1 MAVPAPQFLTS
12 GILTD
17 PNGRV
22 RAAWEEVVLP
32 VKSFL
37 GDVSVRLV
45 DQVRDFEPEI
55 AEYARYA
62 LDNQGKQLRPALVAL
77 AGGSCGR
84 LTDDHISLAAIIE
97 MIHLATL
104 VHDDIM
110 DGASL
115 RRGRSTLATRW
126 GNDIAVLV
134 GDCLFAHALKLAAGF
149 ATVDICRAVALSTHV
164 VCAGEILQSHRRRRW
179 NLDRTDYFKV
189 LEMKTAEL
197 FALAC
202 DLGGRLSGASTAQQN
217 ALRRY
222 GVLLGTAYQIYDDIL
237 DLYGA
242 EDDAGKSLG
251 TDLAKGKVTLPL
263 LVFFER
269 ASPADQQQMIQ
280 WLEAWDPCYFVGVR
294 SLLDQVDA
302 LGESRRTIDSLLV
315 QARESLAILPDSPES
330 KALDALPGFLTQQTA
345 ALGV

>member
-1 MAVPAPQFLTS
+1 MAVPAPQVIPDLST
-12 GILTD
+12 TD

-22 RAAWEEVVLP
+22 RAAWEEVVAP

-37 GDVSVRLV
+37 GQVSGRLV
-45 DQVRDFEPEI
+45 DQVREFEPEI

-77 AGGSCGR
+77 SGGACGK
-84 LTDDHISLAAIIE
+84 LNDDHISLAAIIE

-115 RRGRSTLATRW
+115 RRGRSTLAMRW

-134 GDCLFAHALKLAAGF
+134 GDCLFAHALKLAASF
-149 ATVDICRAVALSTHV
+149 STADVCRAVALSTHV

-179 NLDRTDYFKV
+179 NLPRAEYYKV

-202 DLGGRLSGASTAQQN
+202 DLGGRLADASQTQRD

-222 GVLLGTAYQIYDDIL
+222 GLALGTAYQIYDDVV

-263 LVFFER
+263 LIFLENAR
-269 ASPADQQQMIQ
+269 EADRQQMIQ
-280 WLEAWDPCYFVGVR
+280 WLDAWDPSYFVGVR
-294 SLLDQVDA
+294 AMLDQSNA
-302 LGESRRTIDSLLV
+302 LEASREVIDGLLNT
-315 QARESLAILPDSPES
+315 ARECTKVLPDTPETH
-330 KALDALPGFLTQQTA
+330 ALYALPGFLAQQTSS
-345 ALGV
+345 LGV

>member
-1 MAVPAPQFLTS
+1 MAVSPTEAL
-12 GILTD
+12 LAEAAAD

-22 RAAWEEVVLP
+22 RAVWDEVVAP
-32 VKSFL
+32 VKAFL
-37 GDVSVRLV
+37 GEVSAFLT
-45 DQVRDFEPEI
+45 DQVREFEPEI

-62 LDNQGKQLRPALVAL
+62 LVNQGKQLRPALVAL

-84 LTDDHISLAAIIE
+84 LTPDHISLAAIIE

-115 RRGRSTLATRW
+115 RRGRPTLATRW

-134 GDCLFAHALKLAAGF
+134 GDCLFAHALKLASGF
-149 ATVDICRAVALSTHV
+149 NTIEVCRAVALSTHV

-179 NLDRTDYFKV
+179 NLPRADYFKV

-202 DLGGRLSGASTAQQN
+202 ELGGLLSGADLPRRQ

-222 GVLLGTAYQIYDDIL
+222 GVALGTAYQVYDDVL
-237 DLYGA
+237 DLFGA
-242 EDDAGKSLG
+242 ENDAGKSLG

-263 LVFFER
+263 LVFFDR
-269 ASPADQQQMIQ
+269 APEADRQRVTQ
-280 WLEAWDPCYFVGVR
+280 WLENWEPVHFVGVR
-294 SLLDQVDA
+294 SMLDSVDA
-302 LGESRRTIDSLLV
+302 LGESRRTIDTLLETAV
-315 QARESLAILPDSPES
+315 AAASELPDSPETR
-330 KALDALPGFLTQQTA
+330 ALLALPGFLSQQSA

>member
-1 MAVPAPQFLTS
+1 MADLAAQV
-12 GILTD
+12 ILTDPNLD

-22 RAAWEEVVLP
+22 RAAWEEVVAP

-37 GDVSVRLV
+37 DQVSGRLV
-45 DQVRDFEPEI
+45 EQVREFEPEI

-62 LDNQGKQLRPALVAL
+62 LVNQGKQLRPALVAL
-77 AGGSCGR
+77 AGGACGK
-84 LTDDHISLAAIIE
+84 LNDEHTSLAAIIE

-115 RRGRSTLATRW
+115 RRGRSTLAMRW
-126 GNDIAVLV
+126 GYDIAVLV
-134 GDCLFAHALKLAAGF
+134 GDCLFAHALKLAASF
-149 ATVDICRAVALSTHV
+149 NTAEVCRAVALSTHV

-179 NLDRTDYFKV
+179 NLPRAEYYKV

-202 DLGGRLSGASTAQQN
+202 ELGGLLSGANQVQRE

-222 GVLLGTAYQIYDDIL
+222 GVALGTAYQIYDDVL

-263 LVFFER
+263 LVF
-269 ASPADQQQMIQ
+269 
-280 WLEAWDPCYFVGVR
+280 LEHAPDSSRQRMLQRLDAWDASYFAEVR
-294 SLLDQVDA
+294 SLLDESDA
-302 LGESRRTIDSLLV
+302 LEESRRVIDGLLDV
-315 QARESLAILPDSPES
+315 ARGELTILPDSAETR
-330 KALDALPGFLTQQTA
+330 ALYALPGFLAQQTA

>member
-1 MAVPAPQFLTS
+1 MAVPAPQFIIPS
-12 GILTD
+12 ASSA
-17 PNGRV
+17 PNSRV
-22 RAAWEEVVLP
+22 RAAWEEVVTP

-37 GDVSVRLV
+37 DDVSRRLV
-45 DQVRDFEPEI
+45 DQVQEFEPEI

-77 AGGSCGR
+77 AGGTCGR
-84 LTDDHISLAAIIE
+84 LTDEHVSLAAIIE

-149 ATVDICRAVALSTHV
+149 ATVDVCRAVALSTHV

-179 NLDRTDYFKV
+179 NLDRAEYFKV

-202 DLGGRLSGASTAQQN
+202 DLGGRLSKATPDQQ
-217 ALRRY
+217 ATLRRY
-222 GVLLGTAYQIYDDIL
+222 GILLGTAYQIYDDII
-237 DLYGA
+237 DLYGV
-242 EDDAGKSLG
+242 EHDAGKSLG

-269 ASPADQQQMIQ
+269 APEEERLQMIQ
-280 WLEAWDPCYFVGVR
+280 WLESWDPSYFVGVR
-294 SLLDQVDA
+294 ASLDQFDA
-302 LGESRRTIDSLLV
+302 LGESRRTIESILA
-315 QARESLAILPDSPES
+315 QARESLGTLPDNPETR
-330 KALDALPGFLTQQTA
+330 ALDGLTGFLMQQTA
-345 ALGV
+345 SLGV

>member
-1 MAVPAPQFLTS
+1 MADLAPQI
-12 GILTD
+12 ILTEPTLD

-22 RAAWEEVVLP
+22 RAAWEEVVAP

-37 GDVSVRLV
+37 DQVSGRLV
-45 DQVRDFEPEI
+45 EQVREFEPEI

-62 LDNQGKQLRPALVAL
+62 LVNQGKQLRPALVAL
-77 AGGSCGR
+77 AGGACGK
-84 LTDDHISLAAIIE
+84 LNDEHTSLAAIIE

-115 RRGRSTLATRW
+115 RRGRSTLAMRW
-126 GNDIAVLV
+126 GYDIAVLV
-134 GDCLFAHALKLAAGF
+134 GDCLFAHALKLAASF
-149 ATVDICRAVALSTHV
+149 NTAEVCRSVALSTHV

-179 NLDRTDYFKV
+179 NLPRAEYYKV

-202 DLGGRLSGASTAQQN
+202 ELGGLLSGASQAQRE

-222 GVLLGTAYQIYDDIL
+222 GVALGTAYQIYDDVL

-263 LVFFER
+263 LVFLENAPESSR
-269 ASPADQQQMIQ
+269 QRMVQM
-280 WLEAWDPCYFVGVR
+280 LDSWDPSYFGEVR
-294 SLLDQVDA
+294 SLLDESDA
-302 LGESRRTIDSLLV
+302 LEESRRVIDGLLDV
-315 QARESLAILPDSPES
+315 ARGELAILPDSAETR
-330 KALDALPGFLTQQTA
+330 ALYALPGFLAQQTA